1 MKACEM
7 IIQTPRGSFNIHT
20 IFENEETARAMGW
33 GVWFQH
39 GKYLILAKD
48 NRCGAV
54 VELP

>member
-7 IIQTPRGSFNIHT
+7 KIQTPRGSFNIHT
-20 IFENEETARAMGW
+20 IFDNEETARAMGW

-54 VELP
+54 VELA